1 MESLL
6 KEINA
11 VLGVHGSFVCYPD
24 GSIVAKVMP
33 SHISDEQ
40 LTLVARVAAQTFQAL
55 DISRRRTDEADLV
68 FEQGRLVLKNLRNG
82 ILVILC
88 ARTLS
93 LPLLNLTVTPVS
105 KRITAELKPP
115 KEAVVAAPPVSAPP
129 VEAPPPP
136 TPRVAAGTTA
146 TTVYTELEQETR
158 QILEA
163 ARQAQVTLRALNSAA
178 VWMSCPNYR
187 HLLIAPEKKFL
198 EFVTVPTHKDQL
210 VNLFEGLGYQS
221 NYTFNALHGES
232 QQHYVHSQ
240 RGVSV
245 DVFLNVFKVN
255 HRLDLSSM
263 LTRPLLPKEALLLAR
278 LQYVEIE
285 PHMLGELSVL
295 LLEFDWKG
303 DPAAVATI
311 VQTCTEDWGWY
322 KTVMLNLDKIVQFA
336 QTSLPA
342 TESKRVVELC
352 DWLAQQINNAPKTLR
367 WQMRAQLGDGVRWY
381 DTPPVRY
388 PSTLDALRHVGL
400 QIFSRGRS
408 V

>member
-11 VLGVHGSFVCYPD
+11 VMGVQGSFVCYPD
-24 GSIVAKVMP
+24 GSLVAKAVP

-40 LTLVARVAAQTFQAL
+40 LNTAARIAAQTFQAL
-55 DISRRRTDEADLV
+55 EVSRRRAEEADLV
-68 FEQGRLVLKNLRNG
+68 FEHGRLVLRNLRSG

-93 LPLLNLTVTPVS
+93 VPLLNLTVNPIS
-105 KRITAELKPP
+105 KRLAAELRPP
-115 KEAVVAAPPVSAPP
+115 KETVVPPPPVTAPSAE
-129 VEAPPPP
+129 VPPPP
-136 TPRVAAGTTA
+136 TPRVAAGTAA

-163 ARQAQVTLRALNSAA
+163 ARQAQVTLRVLNSAA

-187 HLLIAPEKKFL
+187 HLLVPPDKKFL
-198 EFVTVPTHKDQL
+198 EFVTAPTHKDQL

-221 NYTFNALHGES
+221 NYTFNALHGDA

-240 RGVSV
+240 RGISV

-255 HRLDLSSM
+255 HRLDLSTM
-263 LTRPLLPKEALLLAR
+263 LTRPMLPKEALLLAR
-278 LQYVEIE
+278 LQYVESE
-285 PHMLGELSVL
+285 PHMLGEVCVL
-295 LLEFDWKG
+295 LLEFDWKS
-303 DPAAVATI
+303 DATAVGMI

-322 KTVMLNLDKIVQFA
+322 KTVTLNLDKVVHFA
-336 QTSLPA
+336 QTHLPA
-342 TESKRVVELC
+342 TESKRVLELC
-352 DWLAQQINNAPKTLR
+352 DWLIQQINNAPKTLR

-388 PSTLDALRHVGL
+388 PSTLDALRHVGF
-400 QIFSRGRS
+400 QIFSRGHS

>member
-11 VLGVHGSFVCYPD
+11 VLGVQGSFVCYPD
-24 GSIVAKVMP
+24 GSLAAKAVP

-40 LTLVARVAAQTFQAL
+40 LNLVARIAAQTFQAL
-55 DISRRRTDEADLV
+55 EVSRRRTDEADLV

-88 ARTLS
+88 ARTIS
-93 LPLLNLTVTPVS
+93 VPLLNLTVTPIS
-105 KRITAELKPP
+105 KRLAAELKPP
-115 KEAVVAAPPVSAPP
+115 KETVVAAPPVAAPP

-136 TPRVAAGTTA
+136 TPRVAAGTAA

-163 ARQAQVTLRALNSAA
+163 ARQAQVTLRVLNSAA
-178 VWMSCPNYR
+178 IWMSCPNYR
-187 HLLIAPEKKFL
+187 HLLLPPDKKFL
-198 EFVTVPTHKDQL
+198 EFVTAPIHRDQL
-210 VNLFEGLGYQS
+210 VNLFEGLGYQG
-221 NYTFNALHGES
+221 NYTFNALHADS

-255 HRLDLSSM
+255 HRLDLSAM
-263 LTRPLLPKEALLLAR
+263 LTRPMIPKEALLLAR

-285 PHMLGELSVL
+285 PYMLGEIGVL
-295 LLEFDWKG
+295 LLEFDWKS
-303 DPAAVATI
+303 DTAAVATI
-311 VQTCTEDWGWY
+311 VQTCAEDWGWY
-322 KTVMLNLDKIVQFA
+322 KTVTLNLEKVTHFA
-336 QTSLPA
+336 QSNLPA
-342 TESKRVVELC
+342 AESKRVIELC

-388 PSTLDALRHVGL
+388 PSTLDALRHVGF

-408 V
+408 A